1 MPVRLQRQPAVSR
14 PSPVTRHPSSL
25 GSTITKNKLSQ
36 LTHFQGKRMSDFI
49 RETIEE
55 KLSQMDRQ
63 NFEAQMKAA
72 YQGLAE
78 ENIRISDDFKYADS
92 ENLS

>member
-1 MPVRLQRQPAVSR
+1 
-14 PSPVTRHPSSL
+14 
-25 GSTITKNKLSQ
+25 
-36 LTHFQGKRMSDFI
+36 
-49 RETIEE
+49 
-55 KLSQMDRQ
+55 MDRQ

-78 ENIRISDDFKYADS
+78 ENIRISDDFKYSDS